1 MDVTWQS
8 FHRNAVDKQTKQ
20 YWFSKLQHLALGD
33 VERAFDEWI
42 MNAGDKLPTIP
53 DIIKQCKPKQE
64 FMKALPKPK
73 SNEISQAG
81 VEKINNLVTETM
93 KPKTDHKK
101 WARVI
106 LENQDKC
113 ADIAVRYAKE
123 ALRAV

>member
-53 DIIKQCKPKQE
+53 DIIKQCKPKQD
-64 FMKALPKPK
+64 FYKALGAPRDEEKCQEGLAK
-73 SNEISQAG
+73 ISKI
-81 VEKINNLVTETM
+81 VEENM
-93 KPKTDHKK
+93 KPKKDHKK
-101 WARVI
+101 WAREA
-106 LENQDKC
+106 LENPKASEVAIQ
-113 ADIAVRYAKE
+113 RAKE